1 MWEAQTAEFEAEKQQ
16 LQQKL
21 EKAERQVCSSQA
33 DVARAAEHATAARA
47 QAVSDMQAHEA
58 AIMREVERNVA
69 LATDL
74 KSTQSAQVESPAP
87 NPLFHRPKLEPHQ
100 IHTNFT
106 SLSIQLLIK
115 HI

>member
-47 QAVSDMQAHEA
+47 QAVSNMQAHEA

-74 KSTQSAQVESPAP
+74 KSTQSAQVGSPAP
-87 NPLFHRPKLEPHQ
+87 LFTAPSSNPIKCIRVFLNSVSRLLTT
-100 IHTNFT
+100 HT
-106 SLSIQLLIK
+106 
-115 HI
+115 